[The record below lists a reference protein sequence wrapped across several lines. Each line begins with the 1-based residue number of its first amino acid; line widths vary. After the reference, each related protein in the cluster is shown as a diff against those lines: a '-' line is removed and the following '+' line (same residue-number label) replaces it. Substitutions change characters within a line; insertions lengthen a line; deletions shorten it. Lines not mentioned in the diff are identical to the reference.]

1 MPANNFKLFD
11 ENKQNMLSDQEYQ
24 ASQQRLGGV
33 QAGIASSML
42 NNKFA
47 YQMSLIAY
55 AIAQMMNA
63 NGYDATDALA
73 VSAFVGNLSNSVLQ
87 KVIDKATTAE
97 AQAGTNT
104 LKWMTPALVKSFFDY
119 RLATQAEAQAG
130 SIDTKWMSPAKVKAF
145 YNYWKA
151 TASEATEGTNDTK
164 WMSPLKVA
172 QVVAPVVN
180 ASWVLLNEYTIAGSY
195 IWTAPDLFNGR
206 DYTIGVMV
214 IGGGAGGTAGASYVG
229 DGAEVSGGPSGR
241 SNYAVVKVSPNS
253 NHTLVIGAGGE
264 GATAN
269 RSGSGQSFSRG
280 GNGGTTSFDGALSAL
295 GGGYSTLSTQA
306 DLFGGQLPCYLISAD
321 TASLNFF
328 GGVTISGLVNR
339 YYSKDTSAMTMD
351 IMSCYNP
358 FEHRRI
364 LGAGGFAI
372 SNSSS
377 WVSGVGGKDPLTGL
391 GATDGVATKIQTSGA
406 AVVSGAPTAP
416 GCGGGGAAC
425 YSSTAGTAASA
436 TSGAG
441 ADGAVMIYVMGVEA

>member
-1 MPANNFKLFD
+1 MAANNFKLFD

-104 LKWMTPALVKSFFDY
+104 LKWM
-119 RLATQAEAQAG
+119 
-130 SIDTKWMSPAKVKAF
+130 SPAKVKAF

-172 QVVAPVVN
+172 QAVAPVVN
-180 ASWVLLNEYTIAGSY
+180 ASWVLLNEYTTAGAH

-206 DYTIGVMV
+206 SYYIGVMV
-214 IGGGAGGTAGASYVG
+214 IGGGASGTVGVSCTG
-229 DGAEVSGGPSGR
+229 DGANVSGGPSGR

-253 NHTLVIGAGGE
+253 NHTLVIGAGGA
-264 GATAN
+264 GVTAK
-269 RSGSGQSFSRG
+269 RSSSGQTILRG
-280 GNGGTTSFDGALSAL
+280 KNGGTTSFDGALSAL
-295 GGGYSTLSTQA
+295 GGSYSTSSTQKN
-306 DLFGGQLPCYLISAD
+306 LFGGQLPCYTISAS

-328 GGVTISGLVNR
+328 GGVTLSSLVNH
-339 YYSKDTSAMTMD
+339 YWSADTSVMTMD

-377 WVSGVGGKDPLTGL
+377 QVSGVGGKDPLTGL
-391 GATDGVATKIQTSGA
+391 GATDGVATNIQTSGA

-425 YSSTAGTAASA
+425 YGSTAGTAVSA

-441 ADGAVMIYVMGVEA
+441 ADGAVMIYAMGVAA